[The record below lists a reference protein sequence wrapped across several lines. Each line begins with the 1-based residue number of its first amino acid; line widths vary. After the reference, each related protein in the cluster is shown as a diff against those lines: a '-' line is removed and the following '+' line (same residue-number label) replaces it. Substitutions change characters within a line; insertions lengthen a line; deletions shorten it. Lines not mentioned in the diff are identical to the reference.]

1 MKKTVLISAFSIV
14 LLVPVM
20 AQNLMS
26 LSVSDLAFRLGATI
40 QTQPCKRTATVLF
53 CCCFNFAPG

>member
-40 QTQPCKRTATVLF
+40 QAQPCKRTATVLILLLF
-53 CCCFNFAPG
+53 

>member
-26 LSVSDLAFRLGATI
+26 LSVSDLAFRLSATI
-40 QTQPCKRTATVLF
+40 QAQPCKRTATVLF
-53 CCCFNFAPG
+53 CCGFNFAPG